1 MIDIKLLAYCL
12 QFYYCLGKA
21 LFPLSELPADEISKM
36 DVNSISH
43 TK

>member
-36 DVNSISH
+36 DVNSILH